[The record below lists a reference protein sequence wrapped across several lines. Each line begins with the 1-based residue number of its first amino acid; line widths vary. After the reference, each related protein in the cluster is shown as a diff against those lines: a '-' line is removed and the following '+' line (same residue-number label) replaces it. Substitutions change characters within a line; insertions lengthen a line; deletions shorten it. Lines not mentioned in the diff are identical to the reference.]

1 MKPAPKLKK
10 LIKVRELLKER
21 LKETKHSAAELA
33 EVAEV
38 PTDYIE
44 SLLSGRRRAPL
55 PARTDIYEKVT
66 RFLGLGRT
74 DLADCAKAERT
85 GKAVDEGAPD
95 PEIRRLL
102 LELCEPETARK
113 LERKGKKDDEQLIDL
128 IARVLDV
135 VQGSARR
142 VLDDQIAL
150 RIASARNGVSY
161 IDTRLKVLEFLD
173 ATPATLTDADFMNF
187 VRPRISLWDVDFD
200 TGVLRVVLRA
210 TESPENNRRRPLTR
224 TGRMRLAG

>member
-10 LIKVRELLKER
+10 LVKVRELLKDR
-21 LKETKHSAAELA
+21 LRETKHSASELA

-38 PTDYIE
+38 PEEYIE
-44 SLLSGRRRAPL
+44 SLLSGRRRPPL
-55 PARTDIYEKVT
+55 PSRTDLYDKIT

-85 GKAVDEGAPD
+85 GTAADEGAPE
-95 PEIRRLL
+95 PEIRRMI

-113 LERKGKKDDEQLIDL
+113 LERKGKRDDEQLTDL

-150 RIASARNGVSY
+150 RIAAARNGVSY
-161 IDTRLKVLEFLD
+161 AETRLKVLEFLD
-173 ATPATLTDADFMNF
+173 ATPATLTDVDFMNF
-187 VRPRISLWDVDFD
+187 VRPRISMWDVDFD